1 MFWYHCA
8 KCMEVFWWS
17 HSFWHEVEWN
27 SPYFYLVNLTLHFYL
42 AAHKLQN
49 APAEI
54 FWPHFS
60 FFLLLFKIDECKNSL
75 QSIMYLSSLRS
86 NHANLLLFKK
96 IAFQNWRMK
105 KFSSVF
111 IFHPCAATMLIF
123 SLFLLLFKIGEINTM
138 LWCSI

>member
-60 FFLLLFKIDECKNSL
+60 FFYCFSKSTNAKILFSLLCICHPCAATMLIFSFL
-75 QSIMYLSSLRS
+75 
-86 NHANLLLFKK
+86 KK

-111 IFHPCAATMLIF
+111 IFHPCAATMLIS